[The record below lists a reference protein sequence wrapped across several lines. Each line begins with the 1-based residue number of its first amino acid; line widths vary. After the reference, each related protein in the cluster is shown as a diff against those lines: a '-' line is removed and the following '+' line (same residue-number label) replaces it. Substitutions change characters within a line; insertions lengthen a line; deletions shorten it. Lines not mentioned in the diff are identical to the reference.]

1 MKKYL
6 LSFFFIYLPFIAYG
20 QNVVYS
26 TSESSIF
33 ENGMVYSKNG
43 FILYHVNAKKDVG
56 YYSKDGKILVAS
68 SPFGNDEYFV
78 AYGTEAIAA
87 NAFRGTIENL
97 YLPSTVKYIHPSAF
111 SNAMPRIHINDV
123 VTKKIKEVE
132 EDKK

>member
-6 LSFFFIYLPFIAYG
+6 LSFFFLSLSIASFGQYSNGESTIY
-20 QNVVYS
+20 
-26 TSESSIF
+26 

-43 FILYHVNAKKDVG
+43 YVLYHVNAKKDVG

-87 NAFRGTIENL
+87 NAFRGTIEKL
-97 YLPSTVKYIHPSAF
+97 YLPSTIKYIHPNAF
-111 SNAMPRIHINDV
+111 SNAMPRIIIDDED
-123 VTKKIKEVE
+123 TKKITEVE
-132 EDKK
+132 KDKK